1 YNHDNTCHNFVEEI
15 SSVLKSSVT
24 ECPACHTR
32 SALRPW
38 TMWFTLLLCIFIVA
52 ILCTHLQKPKQF
64 PPGPPRLPILG
75 NLLTFQRLVKDT
87 GHFYL
92 AVSQLAA
99 KYGRIVGI
107 YLGSGPPTVFVS
119 GYEEVQQA
127 LSNSDL
133 DGRPDGFFNKLRT
146 MGERRDF
153 GFGKRSMEVIIQEE
167 AQILVRHVETLAT
180 EHPDGVALHEALTLP
195 VLNSLW
201 AIVAGVRYELN
212 DEIFKKYI
220 SIQDAQIRKLDASGG
235 LEIVNYHKITLEQ
248 QYSRDLID
256 VYLHEIESNNY
267 DKTFSE
273 SQLIA
278 VLKDLFVAGSETTS
292 NTLSFFFLYMLLYPD
307 IQTRVQAEITN
318 VVGTDK
324 LPSLENRKDMPYLS
338 AVLLEVQRI
347 ANIGP
352 MTLPHRALADVEIGG
367 YVIPKDS
374 TVLMSLYSI
383 HMNKEYWGDPE
394 EFRPERF
401 LNPDGVFTPNPRV
414 LPFGS
419 GHRRCLG
426 DTLAKNSLFLFT
438 TILLQTFFISPSPG
452 KQSPSTRPRKGLT
465 LKPESYNVVLTK
477 RK

>member
-1 YNHDNTCHNFVEEI
+1 
-15 SSVLKSSVT
+15 
-24 ECPACHTR
+24 
-32 SALRPW
+32 
-38 TMWFTLLLCIFIVA
+38 MWFTLLLCIFIVT
-52 ILCTHLQKPKQF
+52 ILCTYLQKPKQF

-87 GHFYL
+87 GHFHL
-92 AVSQLAA
+92 AVGQLAA

-127 LSNSDL
+127 LSNRDL

-146 MGERRDF
+146 MGERRGIIATDGELWQIQRRFLLRNLRDF

-235 LEIVNYHKITLEQ
+235 LVNIFPWLRYICPEKSGYNILKSQHTQMWNFFLEIVNYHKNTLEQ

-267 DKTFSE
+267 NKTFSE

-292 NTLSFFFLYMLLYPD
+292 NTLSFFFLYMLLYPE
-307 IQTRVQAEITN
+307 IQTRVQAEMTK

-383 HMNKEYWGDPE
+383 HMDKEYWGDPK

-419 GHRRCLG
+419 G
-426 DTLAKNSLFLFT
+426 
-438 TILLQTFFISPSPG
+438 IS
-452 KQSPSTRPRKGLT
+452 
-465 LKPESYNVVLTK
+465 N
-477 RK
+477 